1 MYAHGLR
8 GPKAFENLLHPCPSE
23 PSASVHPVPA
33 PQGHQQSL
41 VNDNPDVYA
50 ALGRGDRDQRGKRE
64 VGHLARSSQS
74 SASSPHRT
82 NYSRVEWLGHFLAL

>member
-8 GPKAFENLLHPCPSE
+8 GPKAFENLLRPCPSE

-50 ALGRGDRDQRGKRE
+50 ALGRGDWDQRGKRQAGSGGTWPDLVNPQLPPLTGPTIPE
-64 VGHLARSSQS
+64 WSG
-74 SASSPHRT
+74 SAT
-82 NYSRVEWLGHFLAL
+82 F